1 MVRLAMHGAGMSN
14 SDTHFHH
21 DLPIL
26 IAGGAAGHIKTGRH
40 LALPAETPLANLH
53 LTILDKMGIPVENFG
68 DSSGKLE
75 MLSGV

>member
-1 MVRLAMHGAGMSN
+1 MHGAGMSN

-26 IAGGAAGHIKTGRH
+26 IAGGSATGIKTGRH

-53 LTILDKMGIPVENFG
+53 LTLIDKMGVPVEKFG
-68 DSSGKLE
+68 DASGKIDL
-75 MLSGV
+75 LAV